1 MGVTKVKD
9 IESQSNEQD
18 SSDNDVC
25 KVGDD
30 SKHEQKLSPAA

>member
-1 MGVTKVKD
+1 MGVNKVKG

-18 SSDNDVC
+18 SSDNVVC